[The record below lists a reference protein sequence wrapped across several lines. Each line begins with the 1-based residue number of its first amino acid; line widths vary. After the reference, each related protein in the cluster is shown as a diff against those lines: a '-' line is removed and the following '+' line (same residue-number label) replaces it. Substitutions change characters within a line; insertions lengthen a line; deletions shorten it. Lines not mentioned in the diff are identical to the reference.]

1 MKIKMDFISNSSST
15 SFIYI
20 SSGKFNENSFYNA
33 VGISKDSP
41 IFNLFERMYHVLH
54 DSIKNGKKV
63 NYKSQLIQ
71 DEKYPKFTPE
81 VIDRAIRALSKGE
94 NVVIGR
100 LDSDGDVEESFLCM
114 DIFEIESDDFY
125 INGFDNYW

>member
-81 VIDRAIRALSKGE
+81 VIDRAIRALSKEE